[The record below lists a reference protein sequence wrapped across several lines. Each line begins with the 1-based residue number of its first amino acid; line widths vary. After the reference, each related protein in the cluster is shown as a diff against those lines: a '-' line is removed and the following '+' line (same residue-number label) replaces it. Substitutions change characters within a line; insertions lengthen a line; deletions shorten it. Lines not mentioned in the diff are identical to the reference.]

1 MDGLQK
7 ARIVLPARDLG
18 RELFACLLPI
28 PVSVPS
34 PGCGL
39 RGAGWEVCLNYGSVT
54 RVSVSYRASME
65 ITSSKGQAFLVEPC
79 GGMSPGDGWAG
90 GSSGEL

>member
-1 MDGLQK
+1 MDGLQRASDRV
-7 ARIVLPARDLG
+7 ARPRSRQRAVC
-18 RELFACLLPI
+18 CLLPI
-28 PVSVPS
+28 PASVPS

-39 RGAGWEVCLNYGSVT
+39 RGAGWEVCLKYGSVT